1 MFWAIDNPSPLPPLN
16 LLTNAIRYTP
26 PKGKIYISTKS
37 VDENIVV
44 SISDSGIG
52 ILEEEQSRVFE
63 RFYKVDKSSIQT
75 CSS

>member
-1 MFWAIDNPSPLPPLN
+1 M
-16 LLTNAIRYTP
+16 
-26 PKGKIYISTKS
+26 STKS